1 MEYTLHFDVTEQ
13 ATVCTDSDNSFLIP
27 FLCALTNIITLK
39 PSLKEYRLV
48 GYEYVNEK
56 AGKEW
61 CSTYEVGD
69 LMCNLEYWPEQYM
82 EE

>member
-1 MEYTLHFDVTEQ
+1 MLMNMQLSALIATAVWHHFV
-13 ATVCTDSDNSFLIP
+13 IP
-27 FLCALTNIITLK
+27 FLCALTNIITLN
-39 PSLKEYRLV
+39 SYLKEYRLV

-61 CSTYEVGD
+61 CSTYETGD
-69 LMCNLEYWPEQYM
+69 FLWNLEYWPEQYM